1 MNKTNQNKLLPY
13 LMVFPSLI
21 ITIGFVMFP
30 IINSVLRS
38 FHAKDGLG
46 FVIENYTYFFTNEVM
61 NINIFYTLKIAI
73 ITAILVLI
81 IAYPFAIY
89 VRFSK
94 SKISKNLYNLILMPR
109 FIPGMVAVY
118 AIIQVIGDAGLI
130 NRISQVFG
138 FNLQLGFMY
147 TERGIVYAN
156 LWFNIPFAVL
166 IIASGLS
173 SISKSNLDSA
183 KDVGASEFTIFKEII
198 LPLSYKDA
206 LVAGTF
212 IFMSNVG
219 SFTTPYL
226 MGGNSPKMLGIVL
239 NDIFSVYRDYESAAA
254 LSVIMFVICSISAGV
269 YIFLNMK
276 KDKWESK

>member
-13 LMVFPSLI
+13 LMVLPSLI

-38 FHAKDGLG
+38 FHAKDGLR